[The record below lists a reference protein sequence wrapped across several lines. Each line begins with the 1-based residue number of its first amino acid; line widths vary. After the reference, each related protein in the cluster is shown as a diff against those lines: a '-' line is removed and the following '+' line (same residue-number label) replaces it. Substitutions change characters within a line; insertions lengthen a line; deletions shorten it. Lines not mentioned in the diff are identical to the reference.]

1 MGPMAGISHRQL
13 ALTCIEAWM
22 APLAHGHGVSN
33 AAGSTYRRGDTMDN
47 DDEPV
52 GRVLTRRDVVRLLT
66 LGSAGVM
73 VGCKRGPG
81 AAETT
86 VGAVGADSTAGAAI
100 ERVPECIVHPEMT
113 VGPYFVDKQLERSDI
128 RVEPTTGQARA
139 GTPLLLA
146 FNVADV
152 RGGRCTPLAGAM
164 VDVWQC
170 DAAGHYSGVTDTG
183 VGFDTVGQRFLRGY
197 QITDANG
204 VARFTTIYPGWYRGR
219 TVHIHFKVRTPATA
233 VLANAS
239 DGAYEFTSQL
249 FFDDALTT
257 RVFTQEPYASK
268 GPRDMMN
275 AQDGIYRQGGS
286 QLVLAVSDASPGYAA
301 TFDMGLDLSDAETG
315 KADRS
320 GGPGGP
326 GRRRPPAGR
335 PPG

>member
-1 MGPMAGISHRQL
+1 M
-13 ALTCIEAWM
+13 
-22 APLAHGHGVSN
+22 
-33 AAGSTYRRGDTMDN
+33 DT

-52 GRVLTRRDVVRLLT
+52 GRVLTRRDVVRLLA

-73 VGCKRGPG
+73 AGCNRGPG
-81 AAETT
+81 AANTT
-86 VGAVGADSTAGAAI
+86 VGAVGADSTAGASIA
-100 ERVPECIVHPEMT
+100 RVPQCIVHPELT
-113 VGPYFVDKQLERSDI
+113 VGPYFVDKQLDRSDI
-128 RVEPTTGQARA
+128 RVEPTTGQART

-152 RGGRCTPLAGAM
+152 RGGGCTPLAGAM

-170 DAAGHYSGVTDTG
+170 DAAGHYSGVTDTW
-183 VGFDTVGQRFLRGY
+183 VGFDTVGQKFLRGY

-233 VLANAS
+233 VLANAT
-239 DGAYEFTSQL
+239 DGVHEFTSQL

-301 TFDMGLDLSDAETG
+301 TFDVGIDLSDAETG

-320 GGPGGP
+320 GRPGGRPGGP
-326 GRRRPPAGR
+326 PPPGGR
-335 PPG
+335 PPGPR